1 MNWWTALRF
10 WMHFVKSYCWVLIH
24 VNLHINVLCLRKFI
38 NASASRALLLE
49 PWGSCLPESLWNPVP
64 HVVRISMNDV
74 DCAWLQ
80 HYSHCMCTCVIAPTE
95 VTPSPSSAAQRRA
108 QRRVT
113 RVDNRYHS
121 GLSNTLCLT
130 DITLVCQTLYAC
142 TLTVCLSIYFCL
154 FLFMSFSLIRWFNY
168 FDKIVKNI
176 IHLIWLIVY
185 H

>member
-1 MNWWTALRF
+1 MLAQVYKCFSFQVFAPGALGKLSSRVPVESSATRRMDF
-10 WMHFVKSYCWVLIH
+10 YEWCW
-24 VNLHINVLCLRKFI
+24 LCL
-38 NASASRALLLE
+38 N
-49 PWGSCLPESLWNPVP
+49 
-64 HVVRISMNDV
+64 
-74 DCAWLQ
+74 Q